1 MINDLFPVGG
11 LIAGLVTIAA
21 GVIILIW
28 PKVLPYIISIYLI
41 IVGLGTVIVA
51 LR

>member
-1 MINDLFPVGG
+1 VINDLFPVGG